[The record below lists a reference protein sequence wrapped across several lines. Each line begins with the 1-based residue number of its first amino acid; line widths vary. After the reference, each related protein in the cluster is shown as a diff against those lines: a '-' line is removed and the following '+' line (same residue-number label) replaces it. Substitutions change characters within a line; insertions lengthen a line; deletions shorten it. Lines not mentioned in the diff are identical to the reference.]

1 MADAKKP
8 DHKPATK
15 AATKPAATA
24 SEGEGAEPFVPRS
37 RSLKTLSRAADS
49 CRGCDLYR
57 NATQT
62 VFGDGPR
69 RARILLLGEQ
79 PGDQE
84 DRIGAPFVGP
94 AGKLLDR
101 ALAEAGLAEQDVYRT
116 NAVKHFRWHPP
127 PGGGKRRIHESPN
140 QGQITACRPWLLAE
154 LDAVRPEVIVVLGAS
169 AGKSLFGPSFRVG
182 AARGTVQTWS
192 APGPAGAGGSSATG
206 SEPGSKQSSGQ
217 DSGQGSGQGS
227 TQGTEVVVTVHPSA
241 VLRADD
247 RQAAFEGF
255 VADLR
260 LAADALQ

>member
-1 MADAKKP
+1 M
-8 DHKPATK
+8 
-15 AATKPAATA
+15 
-24 SEGEGAEPFVPRS
+24 EGAERFVPDS
-37 RSLKTLSRAADS
+37 RSLKRLSEAAAS

-62 VFGDGPR
+62 VFGSGPR

-84 DRIGAPFVGP
+84 DRIGEPFVGP
-94 AGKLLDR
+94 AGRLLER
-101 ALAEAGLAEQDVYRT
+101 ALKEVGLEEPDVYRT
-116 NAVKHFRWHPP
+116 NAVKHFRWHPA

-154 LDAVRPEVIVVLGAS
+154 LDAVRPEVVVVLGAS

-182 AARGTVQTWS
+182 DARGTVQRWS
-192 APGPAGAGGSSATG
+192 PARAGEEGGP
-206 SEPGSKQSSGQ
+206 EI
-217 DSGQGSGQGS
+217 
-227 TQGTEVVVTVHPSA
+227 EVVVTVHPSA

-247 RQAAFEGF
+247 RESAFNGF

-260 LAADALQ
+260 VAAAEIRSAPR